1 MQIQHAVVALIFSV
15 GPLTF
20 VSSPVLADSIAAQ
33 PITLRAFSNGGVNEV
48 GFDFA
53 AWGDVYLPY
62 IGEIYQGTAPTTLS
76 FTWDKTFE
84 LPASP
89 PGDYF
94 EVTRVNTYAVASGN
108 IIING
113 QPYDRQDDIDFSPP
127 PFPDA
132 DLYKLGGYF
141 EVYTVPMNLHGP
153 ISVHLFGDFTRQFDA
168 SDCCYITAG
177 EINVYSFEQFL
188 QIERFHPNGTLDPF
202 PPVPEPQTSAL
213 TFIGLLGIV
222 IGALWRVRRCSS
234 AVS

>member
-1 MQIQHAVVALIFSV
+1 MQIQHAVLALIFSV

-53 AWGDVYLPY
+53 AWGDIYFPY
-62 IGEIYQGTAPTTLS
+62 IGETYQGTAPTTLS
-76 FTWDKTFE
+76 FSWDKTFE

-89 PGDYF
+89 AGDYF
-94 EVTRVNTYAVASGN
+94 EVTRVNTYAASGN

-113 QPYDRQDDIDFSPP
+113 QPYDREDDIDFSLPP
-127 PFPDA
+127 VPDA
-132 DLYKLGGYF
+132 DLYKVGGYLG
-141 EVYTVPMNLHGP
+141 VYTVRMNLDGP
-153 ISVHLFGDFTRQFDA
+153 ISVHVFGDFTQEFDA
-168 SDCCYITAG
+168 SDCCYIAAD
-177 EINVYSFEQFL
+177 ESNAYSFEQFL

-222 IGALWRVRRCSS
+222 IAALWRVRRCSS